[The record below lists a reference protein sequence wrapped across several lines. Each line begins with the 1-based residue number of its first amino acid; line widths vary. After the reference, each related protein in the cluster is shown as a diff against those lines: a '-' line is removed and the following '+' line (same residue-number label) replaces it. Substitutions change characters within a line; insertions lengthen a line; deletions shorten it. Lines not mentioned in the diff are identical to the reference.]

1 MALLLRIMD
10 SRIRQYLFGLVF
22 FGFGVYE
29 FKKNDPL
36 EASVYL
42 MAGLAFIFNNLVSE
56 PKLIAYKKTLVT
68 ITWVLIVA
76 ASVIF
81 LYVLQFKF
89 L

>member
-1 MALLLRIMD
+1 MD
-10 SRIRQYLFGLVF
+10 SRIRQYLFGLIF

-42 MAGLAFIFNNLVSE
+42 LAGLAFIFNNLVSE
-56 PKLIAYKKTLVT
+56 PKLLGYRKMLVT
-68 ITWVLIVA
+68 ITWILIIA
-76 ASVIF
+76 ASIVF
-81 LYVLQFKF
+81 LYILQFKF

>member
-1 MALLLRIMD
+1 MD

-22 FGFGVYE
+22 FGFGLYE

-42 MAGLAFIFNNLVSE
+42 LAGLAFISNNLVSE
-56 PKLIAYKKTLVT
+56 PNLQAYKKSLVV
-68 ITWVLIVA
+68 ITWTLIIA
-76 ASVIF
+76 ASIVF

>member
-1 MALLLRIMD
+1 MD
-10 SRIRQYLFGLVF
+10 SRLRQYLFGLIF

-29 FKKNDPL
+29 FMKDDPL

-42 MAGLAFIFNNLVSE
+42 TAGLAFITNNLVSE
-56 PKLIAYKKTLVT
+56 PKLQAYRKALVA
-68 ITWVLIVA
+68 ITWILIIA
-76 ASVIF
+76 ASIIF

>member
-1 MALLLRIMD
+1 MD
-10 SRIRQYLFGLVF
+10 SRLRQYLFGLVF

-36 EASVYL
+36 EAAVYL
-42 MAGLAFIFNNLVSE
+42 TAGLAFIFNNLVGE
-56 PKLIAYKKTLVT
+56 PKLVAYRKPLI
-68 ITWVLIVA
+68 ITTWALIIA
-76 ASVIF
+76 ASIIF

>member
-1 MALLLRIMD
+1 MD
-10 SRIRQYLFGLVF
+10 SRIRQYLFGLIF

-29 FKKNDPL
+29 FKKNDLL

-42 MAGLAFIFNNLVSE
+42 LAGLAFIFNNLVSE
-56 PKLIAYKKTLVT
+56 PKLYAHKKLLVI
-68 ITWVLIVA
+68 ITWILIIA
-76 ASVIF
+76 ASIVF